1 MPKWCIYWVD
11 ANTQILSVKPTES
24 GNISLKL
31 IASDSQNESAFT
43 PINLQI
49 NPNPS
54 QTTPTPTPTTP
65 TTQVGINKTGGWGDD
80 TLTGTALNDVL
91 DGGSGNDTLYGED
104 SNDTLKG
111 GFGRDTLHGGNGN
124 DVLDGGSDN
133 DTLYGGNGDDVLDGG
148 FGNDVLIGG
157 KGNDK
162 LNGGMGNDTYIFN
175 LGDGQDTIQ
184 DSLGHDTLKINGLRL
199 SDVLF
204 MQDGRNLIMDSKISD
219 DRVTIEDYFFY
230 PKHIANFMKP
240 TILHEPSSN
249 KIDVFQFEGGESL
262 SYEQVNRLVQ
272 QFDQLNYNPY

>member
-1 MPKWCIYWVD
+1 M
-11 ANTQILSVKPTES
+11 SVKPTES
-24 GNISLKL
+24 GNIGLKL
-31 IASDSQNESAFT
+31 IASDSHNESAFT
-43 PINLQI
+43 SFNLQI
-49 NPNPS
+49 NPNSS
-54 QTTPTPTPTTP
+54 QTTPTPTKPTP
-65 TTQVGINKTGGWGDD
+65 QVGINKAGGWGDD

-91 DGGSGNDTLYGED
+91 DGGSGNDTLYGGNG
-104 SNDTLKG
+104 NDTLKG
-111 GFGRDTLHGGNGN
+111 GFGHDTLSGGNGN
-124 DVLDGGSDN
+124 DVLDGGF
-133 DTLYGGNGDDVLDGG
+133 GD
-148 FGNDVLIGG
+148 DVLIGG

-240 TILHEPSSN
+240 TILPEPSSN